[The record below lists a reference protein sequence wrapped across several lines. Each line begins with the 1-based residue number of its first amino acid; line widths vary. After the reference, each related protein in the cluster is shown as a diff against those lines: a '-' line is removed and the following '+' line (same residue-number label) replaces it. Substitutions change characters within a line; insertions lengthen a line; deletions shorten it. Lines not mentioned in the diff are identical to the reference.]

1 MITIK
6 SAREIEFMRAAGE
19 ITAEALTLTGEA
31 VRPGITT
38 RELDTIARRY
48 IEKRGAS
55 PSFLGY
61 HGYPASICTSVNGE
75 VVHGIPG
82 ERVLKEGDI
91 VSIDLGAKYKGYHGD
106 SSRTLAVG
114 AITAEARRLIR
125 VTEQSFFA
133 GMNAFQ
139 AGNRL
144 QAISAAVQ
152 QTAEAA
158 GFSIVRELVG
168 HGIGAQLHEDPNVPN
183 FVSSSKGPRLEV
195 GMVLAIEPMVN
206 YGAKETMTLSNG
218 WTVCTKDGSLS
229 AHYEHTVVLTG
240 NGPQI
245 LTRALKE

>member
-1 MITIK
+1 MIIIK

-19 ITAEALTLTGEA
+19 ITAEALIVAGEA

-38 RELDTIARRY
+38 RELDAIARRH

-61 HGYPASICTSVNGE
+61 QGYPASICTSVNDE

-82 ERVLKEGDI
+82 DRELCEGDI

-106 SSRTLAVG
+106 SSKTFAVG
-114 AITAEARRLIR
+114 VISDEAQRLID
-125 VTEQSFFA
+125 VTEKAFFA
-133 GMNAFQ
+133 GMNAFT

-144 QAISAAVQ
+144 QAISEAVQ
-152 QTAEAA
+152 QTAEDA

-168 HGIGAQLHEDPNVPN
+168 HGIGTQMHEEPNVPN
-183 FVSSSKGPRLEV
+183 FVTRFKGPRLEV

-206 YGAKETMTLSNG
+206 YGAKETVTLANG
-218 WTVCTKDGSLS
+218 WTVCAKDGSLS
-229 AHYEHTVVLTG
+229 AHYEHTVALTEK
-240 NGPQI
+240 GPQI
-245 LTRALKE
+245 LTRVLKG

>member
-1 MITIK
+1 MIIIK

-19 ITAEALTLTGEA
+19 ITAEALIIAGEA

-38 RELDTIARRY
+38 RELDAIARRY

-61 HGYPASICTSVNGE
+61 HGYPASICASVNDE
-75 VVHGIPG
+75 VVHGIPS

-106 SSRTLAVG
+106 SSKTFAVG
-114 AITAEARRLIR
+114 AITAEAQRLIN
-125 VTEQSFFA
+125 VTEQSFYA

-168 HGIGAQLHEDPNVPN
+168 HGIGQQMHEDPNVPN
-183 FVSSSKGPRLEV
+183 FVTHSKGPRLEV

-206 YGAKETMTLSNG
+206 YGAKETMTLANG
-218 WTVCTKDGSLS
+218 WTVCSRDGSLS
-229 AHYEHTVVLTG
+229 AHYEHTVALTG
-240 NGPQI
+240 SGPEI
-245 LTRALKE
+245 LTRALKG